1 MEGEVSKDKKTT
13 SKADK
18 KKLKEELDNE
28 NNLQESTD
36 SEKKE
41 MEEVKEE
48 TSKFKVEPRRIKIPL
63 VGLILFLILVNVIVI
78 SIILLVSLID

>member
-48 TSKFKVEPRRIKIPL
+48 TSLSYTSECHCNFNNFIS
-63 VGLILFLILVNVIVI
+63 VIN
-78 SIILLVSLID
+78 